1 MFHVGVLA
9 LQGGYA
15 AHIAALA
22 SAGFK
27 AGEVR
32 TPEDLVGFDGVVL
45 PGGESTT
52 QIKLLKRYG
61 LWNAL
66 DRYVRD
72 GGPVLATC
80 AGMILAAT
88 GVEAPAQESFG
99 WLDIDVTRNGWGR
112 QLHSGEAAADL
123 ESTRTHYGPT
133 PLPLLFIRAP
143 RIQRVGA
150 QVEVLATLKGEPVLV
165 RQGNITAATFH
176 PELTTDLRLHR
187 TAFGS
192 L

>member
-1 MFHVGVLA
+1 MHVGVLA

-15 AHIAALA
+15 AHMAALA
-22 SAGFK
+22 NVGFHSR
-27 AGEVR
+27 EVR
-32 TPEDLVGFDGVVL
+32 TPEDIKGLDGVVL

-61 LWNAL
+61 LWLTL
-66 DRYVRD
+66 DAFVRD
-72 GGPVLATC
+72 GGQVLATC
-80 AGMILAAT
+80 AGMILAAK

-112 QLHSGEAAADL
+112 QLNSGEAVADL
-123 ESTRTHYGPT
+123 ESTRTDYGPT

-150 QVEVLATLKGEPVLV
+150 DVDVLATLDGEPVLV

-187 TAFGS
+187 AAFS
-192 L
+192 SF

>member
-1 MFHVGVLA
+1 MHVGVLA

-15 AHIAALA
+15 AHIAALTNV
-22 SAGFK
+22 GFESR
-27 AGEVR
+27 EVR
-32 TPEDLVGFDGVVL
+32 TPEDINGLGGVVL

-61 LWNAL
+61 LWQAL
-66 DRYVRD
+66 DTFVRD
-72 GGPVLATC
+72 GGQVLATC
-80 AGMILAAT
+80 AGMILAAK
-88 GVEAPAQESFG
+88 GVEAPTQESFG

-112 QLHSGEAAADL
+112 QLNSGEAMADL
-123 ESTRTHYGPT
+123 ESTRTYYGPT

-150 QVEVLATLKGEPVLV
+150 HVDVLATLDGEPVLV
-165 RQGNITAATFH
+165 RQGKITAATFH

-187 TAFGS
+187 TAFS
-192 L
+192 SS

>member
-1 MFHVGVLA
+1 MHVGVLA

-15 AHIAALA
+15 AHIAALTNV
-22 SAGFK
+22 GFESR
-27 AGEVR
+27 EVR
-32 TPEDLVGFDGVVL
+32 TPEDINGLGGVVL

-61 LWNAL
+61 LWQAL
-66 DRYVRD
+66 DTFVRD
-72 GGPVLATC
+72 GGQVLATC
-80 AGMILAAT
+80 AGMILAAK
-88 GVEAPAQESFG
+88 GVEAPTQESFG

-112 QLHSGEAAADL
+112 QLNSGEAMADL
-123 ESTRTHYGPT
+123 ESTRTYYGPT

-150 QVEVLATLKGEPVLV
+150 HVDVLATLDGEPVLV
-165 RQGNITAATFH
+165 RQGKITAATFH

-187 TAFGS
+187 TAFRS
-192 L
+192 S